1 MPQTPDWKRLLE
13 TGMEFTEMRRSRA
26 RQIAA
31 DLAAQGQLARDQV
44 SATVDELI
52 EASRE
57 RSEKFRDV
65 VRAEVQRQLG
75 ALGLAT
81 KADLAALERRLANRS
96 QSGTAKQAAKTRATK
111 KTTAKKTAKRSP
123 AKKPTTKKRTTKKS
137 GATKSA
143 ARANART
150 ARRTTKKTA
159 KKTS

>member
-96 QSGTAKQAAKTRATK
+96 QSGTAKQAATTRATK
-111 KTTAKKTAKRSP
+111 KTTAKTAKRSP

>member
-26 RQIAA
+26 KQIAA

-52 EASRE
+52 DASRE
-57 RSEKFRDV
+57 RSEKFRGA

-81 KADLAALERRLANRS
+81 KADIAALERRLTSGSRS
-96 QSGTAKQAAKTRATK
+96 GAAKKSATK
-111 KTTAKKTAKRSP
+111 RTAKKAPTKAAAKRTP
-123 AKKPTTKKRTTKKS
+123 AKKRATEKATAKKS
-137 GATKSA
+137 TAT
-143 ARANART
+143 ARART
-150 ARRTTKKTA
+150 ARRSTKKTA
-159 KKTS
+159 KKAT

>member
-52 EASRE
+52 DASRE
-57 RSEKFRDV
+57 RSEKFRGA
-65 VRAEVQRQLG
+65 VRTEVQRQLG

-81 KADLAALERRLANRS
+81 KADIAALERRLAGGSTSR
-96 QSGTAKQAAKTRATK
+96 GTKKAAKKRASKTSTTK
-111 KTTAKKTAKRSP
+111 AAAKRSP
-123 AKKPTTKKRTTKKS
+123 AKKQATKK
-137 GATKSA
+137 ATKRA
-143 ARANART
+143 AKASPRKAPRP
-150 ARRTTKKTA
+150 TKKTA
-159 KKTS
+159 KKATSKAT

>member
-26 RQIAA
+26 KQIAA

-52 EASRE
+52 DASRE
-57 RSEKFRDV
+57 RSEKFRGA

-81 KADLAALERRLANRS
+81 KADIAALERRLTSGSRS
-96 QSGTAKQAAKTRATK
+96 GAAKKSATKRTAKKAPTKAAAKRTPAKKRATK
-111 KTTAKKTAKRSP
+111 KATAKK
-123 AKKPTTKKRTTKKS
+123 
-137 GATKSA
+137 SA
-143 ARANART
+143 ATARART
-150 ARRTTKKTA
+150 ARRSTKKTA
-159 KKTS
+159 KKAT

>member
-26 RQIAA
+26 KQIAA

-52 EASRE
+52 DASRE
-57 RSEKFRDV
+57 RSEKFRGA

-81 KADLAALERRLANRS
+81 KADIAALERRLTSGSRS
-96 QSGTAKQAAKTRATK
+96 GAAKKSATKRTAKKAPTSAAAKRTPAKKRATK
-111 KTTAKKTAKRSP
+111 KATAKK
-123 AKKPTTKKRTTKKS
+123 
-137 GATKSA
+137 SA
-143 ARANART
+143 ATARART
-150 ARRTTKKTA
+150 ARRSTKKTA
-159 KKTS
+159 KKAT

>member
-26 RQIAA
+26 KQIAA

-52 EASRE
+52 DASRE
-57 RSEKFRDV
+57 RSEKFRGA

-81 KADLAALERRLANRS
+81 KADIAALERRLTSGSRS
-96 QSGTAKQAAKTRATK
+96 GAAKKSAAKRTAKKAPTKAAAKRTPAKKRATK
-111 KTTAKKTAKRSP
+111 KATAKK
-123 AKKPTTKKRTTKKS
+123 
-137 GATKSA
+137 SA
-143 ARANART
+143 ATARART
-150 ARRTTKKTA
+150 ARRSTKKTA
-159 KKTS
+159 KKAT